1 MSLTNQAEACA
12 AEALVG
18 KTTWTAQAVYVG
30 LLSAAPV
37 EGGGGTELSGNGYAR
52 VATTGPDWNAYAS
65 DQLTNANALA
75 FPQATAN
82 WTDSVAVG
90 LFENPIGSSPDM
102 LLAWD
107 YLGAHDWQ
115 PFIGETDDTIR
126 CPGHGFS
133 ADHRVA
139 VTAEFGGTLPTGL
152 AEGTLYYVLSANLA
166 TDTFTI
172 SATSGGAAVN
182 ITAIGSGMLRRVEPK
197 TIQNNDTASFAAG
210 DLAIKV
216 R

>member
-1 MSLTNQAEACA
+1 MSLTNQAEASA

-37 EGGGGTELSGNGYAR
+37 EGGGGTELSGGAYAR
-52 VATTGPDWNAYAS
+52 VATAGADWNAYAS
-65 DQLTNANALA
+65 DQLTNANVLS

-107 YLGAHDWQ
+107 YLGAHDWK
-115 PFIGETDDTIR
+115 PFTAATDDTIT
-126 CPGHGFS
+126 CPAHGFS
-133 ADHRVA
+133 ASQRVA
-139 VTAEFGGTLPTGL
+139 CTAEFGGTLSGV
-152 AEGTLYYVLSANLA
+152 AEGTVYYVLSSGLT
-166 TDTFTI
+166 TDALKLSTTDGGSAVDI
-172 SATSGGAAVN
+172 TATSN
-182 ITAIGSGMLRRVEPK
+182 GMLRRVEPK